1 MINFNNIIYAP
12 NSVVAIFECN
22 SINKSTF
29 SIYVIKAA
37 AGFKFNDTFT
47 VQNPCFLV
55 LVANN
60 DTYQMD
66 EIIESGSA
74 IPFVFAFSSNP
85 ISLYDSSYMPSLVP
99 VLSLDSAV
107 QWIVSVM
114 NSPYPY
120 IDLNLSFKEYSTYI
134 ARNGKKI
141 CIEFQKQ
148 AKPFNDNS
156 TYFEG
161 FVMTGNQFDNVRGI
175 WNRDGTN
182 SLGVQELDIVDYG
195 DLR

>member
-1 MINFNNIIYAP
+1 MIDFNNIYAP
-12 NSVVAIFECN
+12 NSVVAIFEGN
-22 SINKSTF
+22 SISRGTF

-47 VQNPCFLV
+47 VKNPCFLV

-66 EIIESGSA
+66 QIIELGSA

-85 ISLYDSSYMPSLVP
+85 LSLYDSSYFPSLVP
-99 VLSLDSAV
+99 ILSLDSAV
-107 QWIVSVM
+107 QWIVSVI
-114 NSPYPY
+114 NSSDPY
-120 IDLNLSFKEYSTYI
+120 IDLNLSFEKYSTYI

-141 CIEFQKQ
+141 CIESQKQ
-148 AKPFNDNS
+148 TKFF
-156 TYFEG
+156 FEG

-182 SLGVQELDIVDYG
+182 SLGVEELDIVDYG

>member
-1 MINFNNIIYAP
+1 MINFNNIYAS
-12 NSVVAIFECN
+12 NSVVAIFEGSPIAKN
-22 SINKSTF
+22 PF

-47 VQNPCFLV
+47 VKNPCFLV
-55 LVANN
+55 LVASNN
-60 DTYQMD
+60 TYQMD

-85 ISLYDSSYMPSLVP
+85 LSLYDSSYIPSLVP

-107 QWIVSVM
+107 QWIVSVI
-114 NSPYPY
+114 NSSEPY
-120 IDLNLSFKEYSTYI
+120 IDLNLSFKKYSTYT

-141 CIEFQKQ
+141 CIESQKQ
-148 AKPFNDNS
+148 TKLFNDNS
-156 TYFEG
+156 IYFEG

-182 SLGVQELDIVDYG
+182 SLGVQGLDIVDYC

>member
-1 MINFNNIIYAP
+1 MIDFNNIYAP
-12 NSVVAIFECN
+12 NSVVAIFEGN
-22 SINKSTF
+22 SISRGTF

-60 DTYQMD
+60 DAYQMD

-74 IPFVFAFSSNP
+74 IPFMFAFSSNP
-85 ISLYDSSYMPSLVP
+85 LSLYDSSYVPSLVP

-114 NSPYPY
+114 NSSDPY
-120 IDLNLSFKEYSTYI
+120 IDLNLSFKKYSTYI

-141 CIEFQKQ
+141 YIESQKQ
-148 AKPFNDNS
+148 TKLFNDNS
-156 TYFEG
+156 IYFEG

-182 SLGVQELDIVDYG
+182 SLGVEELDIVDYG